1 MAAEDQPGSGNE
13 VAEEVEAEPA
23 VVEEAAFPSPI
34 ASFKAS
40 FS

>member
-1 MAAEDQPGSGNE
+1 VAAEDQPGSGNE